1 MRFTHPTFLFTARV
15 ILASLC
21 LAGAARASSWIEEWR
36 ASNPVWRGVHVL
48 ARSANDA
55 HQVEAVVPAL
65 ATNGLNVLI
74 LEVDF
79 NFAFSAHPEMREGS
93 VLTREDALRLTTV
106 CHQHGVRL
114 IPQFNCLGHQ
124 SWAKQTFPLLRLHPE
139 FDETPDKYP
148 QNEGIYCRSWCPQHP
163 RVNALAFSLMD
174 EIAEAFQAD
183 AMHIGMDEVFLIASP
198 DCRWCRG
205 HNPAQLFAKSIQDM
219 HRHLVGERHLDLLLW
234 ADRLLD
240 SRTMG
245 YGEWESATNG
255 TAAAI
260 LQIPRD
266 IILCDWH
273 YETLDKYEGRPK
285 KYGSI
290 DELTGHGFRV
300 WPTGW
305 KTMAAVDALN
315 REGLA
320 HRTNGVLG
328 YLCSTWG
335 AVKLSELPNW
345 PPLVEGFRPWR

>member
-1 MRFTHPTFLFTARV
+1 MRVTYSTFFGSARV
-15 ILASLC
+15 ILLWMA
-21 LAGAARASSWIEEWR
+21 LAVVGQAGSWTDEWR
-36 ASNPVWRGVHVL
+36 TANPVWRGVHVL
-48 ARSANDA
+48 ARSAKEA
-55 HQVEAVVPAL
+55 HQLETVIPAL
-65 ATNGLNVLI
+65 ATNGMNVLI

-79 NFAFSAHPEMREGS
+79 NFAFSSHPEMREGS
-93 VLTREDALRLTTV
+93 VITGEDALRLTTL
-106 CHQHGVRL
+106 CHRHGVRL

-124 SWAKQTFPLLRLHPE
+124 SWAQQTFPLLRLHPE

-148 QNEGIYCRSWCPQHP
+148 KNEGIYCRSWCPQHP

-174 EIAEAFQAD
+174 EIVDAFQAD
-183 AMHIGMDEVFLIASP
+183 AIHIGMDEVFLIASP

-205 HNPAQLFAKSIQDM
+205 KDPARLFAKSINDL
-219 HRHLVGERHLDLLLW
+219 HRHLVGDRHLELLIW

-255 TAAAI
+255 TAGA
-260 LQIPRD
+260 LSQIPKD
-266 IILCDWH
+266 VILCDWH

-290 DELTGHGFRV
+290 DELTQHGFRV

-305 KTMAAVDALN
+305 KTVAAVDALN

-335 AVKLSELPNW
+335 AVKLSELPAW